1 MCLNMIRKFLKNKQ
15 IIHSAY
21 SWEAGNGEKGQQTE
35 EKRFFF
41 NIKSFRI
48 EFNFAKSTYC

>member
-15 IIHSAY
+15 TIHSAY

-35 EKRFFF
+35 EKKIFF
-41 NIKSFRI
+41 
-48 EFNFAKSTYC
+48 